1 MSLRKTASTM
11 ASTDVTTPDQ
21 NQDHPDAQSDQ
32 DITGERAALI
42 PNTTLR
48 AAFETGLIGAA
59 LLAICFFLPHHIL
72 GDGILLFQPIS
83 LLLEPGKLSVIPYS
97 MGGPHFSIPF
107 WCCANPFLTPPQRPS
122 PYN

>member
-1 MSLRKTASTM
+1 M

-21 NQDHPDAQSDQ
+21 NQDHPDVQSDQ

-48 AAFETGLIGAA
+48 AAFETGLIVAG

-72 GDGILLFQPIS
+72 GGGTVRFQVIS
-83 LLLEPGKLSVIPYS
+83 LLLEHGKLSDMPYS
-97 MGGPHFSIPF
+97 MVGPAFSIPF
-107 WCCANPFLTPPQRPS
+107 CFLATLFLTPAWCTSPS
-122 PYN
+122 TLSPFSM